1 MRAWISG
8 LSQNP
13 GGMVPRGPDAGQLP
27 PSGHI
32 PRVSLP
38 GHAAPAPRPRSWSVT
53 GCGLPEGG
61 RWGAEPGQDGRG
73 HGRQPPTWRPAPLV
87 RQRRPAPSRSP
98 SLGTKVRPP
107 RRTFKTPHSRFRG
120 DHVSLT
126 KNIMYTQK
134 MYHVLS
140 PDLFLRPAGG
150 GIPSS
155 RLKAASAPPARSPA
169 PTSPAIA
176 LPTHRPTGPWADRPL
191 DT

>member
-13 GGMVPRGPDAGQLP
+13 GGTVPRGPDAGQPP

-32 PRVSLP
+32 PRVSFL

-61 RWGAEPGQDGRG
+61 RRRAEPGQDGRG
-73 HGRQPPTWRPAPLV
+73 HGRQPPTWRPAPSSGSGDLLHLE
-87 RQRRPAPSRSP
+87 APRSAP
-98 SLGTKVRPP
+98 RMRPP
-107 RRTFKTPHSRFRG
+107 RRTFKTPHSRFQG
-120 DHVSLT
+120 NHVSLT

-134 MYHVLS
+134 DEPRAFS
-140 PDLFLRPAGG
+140 DLFLHPAGS